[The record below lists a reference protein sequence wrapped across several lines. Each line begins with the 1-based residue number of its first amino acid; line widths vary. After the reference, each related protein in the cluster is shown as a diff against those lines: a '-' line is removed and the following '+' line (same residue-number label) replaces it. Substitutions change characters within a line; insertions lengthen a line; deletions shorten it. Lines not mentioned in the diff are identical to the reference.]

1 MSDWLD
7 IDLGEHRLRLTA
19 EGDLF
24 LPPASDARLRSF
36 LLEPLSTVCQGG
48 KAEAGYFYDEVQ
60 SYPAGTLPALRLLVG
75 EKLPQLGLTGRAE
88 PPLPPPEA
96 DQGAGGDLTQDMS
109 FDG

>member
-24 LPPASDARLRSF
+24 LPPASDARLRPF
-36 LLEPLSTVCQGG
+36 LLEPVCTVGQGG
-48 KAEAGYFYDEVQ
+48 KAEAGYFFDEVEGYQ
-60 SYPAGTLPALRLLVG
+60 AGSLPALRLLLA

-88 PPLPPPEA
+88 PPLPPLEA
-96 DQGAGGDLTQDMS
+96 EPGASGDLTQDMS